1 MQDRIII
8 FRLMLRS
15 TLELTSASI
24 HSTILLLTIED
35 AEILLK
41 ALKKDDVEKAL
52 MTLSHKS
59 RYLSFIM
66 ILYSTYVKI
75 MQTYT
80 S

>member
-1 MQDRIII
+1 
-8 FRLMLRS
+8 MLRS
-15 TLELTSASI
+15 TLKLTSASI
-24 HSTILLLTIED
+24 HSMILSLMIED

-41 ALKKDDVEKAL
+41 ALKENDVEKAL

-66 ILYSTYVKI
+66 ILYSTCIKI